1 MSLHYRLYICALVIT
16 AITALALAAFSW
28 RRRKSVPGAQHF
40 CLLMGGIAIW
50 SAAASVEAASS
61 DIITKILWS
70 KLEYLGSAPA
80 TVFLLLFSLCYAG
93 EGKRLSTISLLA
105 LFAVPV
111 IIIISAFTNDSH
123 FLFWSGFTPVAGPDP
138 ILRYGHG
145 PLFWIAYLSISVIII
160 TSIVVLIKAARRQSG
175 LHHGQTLLIIIGSL
189 FPLFGASLYA
199 SGWKA
204 IQGVDISPLFFLP
217 ASLFIAWGIFRYRL
231 FDLVPVARH
240 VLIEGMSDGVIVIDR
255 LNRIVDM
262 NPEARG
268 MLSVAR
274 ETQGVQIE
282 SLFPSWSVLVEQL
295 GSSQEAH
302 MELPLRSSENERWLD
317 IKLSTLK
324 DAGRPLKGMLM
335 VMRDVTE
342 RRRSDE
348 ALRRAKEETEAANR
362 DLTEAISQLKVMAEK
377 AEMANRAKSFFLA
390 NMSHEIRTPMNGII
404 GMAELLLETDLSA
417 PQQEYAEIIKSSG
430 DTLLIIINDILDFS
444 RIEAGKVKIESIDFD
459 IRTVIEETADLVA
472 LKAQQKGLELICEIK
487 PEIPRHLKGDPIR
500 LRQIFT
506 NLAYNAVKFTD
517 KGEIFIETGISSS
530 DDSDVTVLFSF
541 RDTGIGIPGEKLDM
555 LFKPFTQ
562 LETMPTNPS
571 SGTGLGLSISK
582 RLIEMMGGQIGVKSD
597 SGKGSTFWFTA
608 RLQKLHQEKW
618 QEQPSPDFHGK
629 RIIIIDDNLTSLSA
643 LKNLTESWGFTAASH
658 LGGSDAFETLKEWS
672 AQHLVCDAIVLDAL
686 PERAKNTSFLEKLR
700 KEEAHSQTPVLLLLP
715 LTEIAEMQGIAASGF
730 SAFLTKPVKEGQ
742 LKSALAAACNLVP
755 EKSREPVGDEIAL
768 KGSYSP
774 ENIKILVAED
784 NSTNRL
790 VLRSILGKLGYTAYM
805 VTNGCEA
812 LRALQ
817 SDHYDLMLL
826 DCQMPEMD
834 GYEVAQHIR
843 DERSAVYDPH
853 LPIVALTAHA
863 MQGEKERCIEAGMSD
878 YLSKPVRPQL
888 LREMIERWVPVGK
901 GAARGWKIGQD
912 TDKGT
917 SVFNYQSLLHL
928 LGDSGGSAGHVCR
941 SFISDM
947 AVQLEHLKKALIE
960 KDKEGARRSIHTVK
974 GSAAQI
980 FAGILFNASADTEK
994 LIISGDFVSA
1004 LDTLPL
1010 LEKHYKDLKDAMDRC
1025 LEKT

>member
-1 MSLHYRLYICALVIT
+1 MSLHYRLYISALIVT
-16 AITALALAAFSW
+16 AITALALAVFSW
-28 RRRKSVPGAQHF
+28 RRRKSVPGAMHF

-50 SAAASVEAASS
+50 SAAASVEASS
-61 DIITKILWS
+61 GDMITKILWS
-70 KLEYLGSAPA
+70 RLEYLGSAPA
-80 TVFLLLFSLCYAG
+80 TIFLLLFSLCYAG
-93 EGKRLSTISLLA
+93 EEKRLSTGGMLA
-105 LFAVPV
+105 LFAIPA
-111 IIIISAFTNDSH
+111 IIIVSAFTNDSH
-123 FLFWSGFTPVAGPDP
+123 FLFWSGFAPVPGSDP
-138 ILRYGHG
+138 ILRYEHG
-145 PLFWIAYLSISVIII
+145 PLFWMAYILICLIILISV
-160 TSIVVLIKAARRQSG
+160 VMLIKAAFRQSG
-175 LHHGQTLLIIIGSL
+175 LHLGQTRIIIIGSL
-189 FPLFGASLYA
+189 FPLIGISLYA

-268 MLSVAR
+268 MLSVAG
-274 ETQGVQIE
+274 EMLGVQIE
-282 SLFPSWSVLVEQL
+282 SLFPSWSVLVGQL
-295 GSSQEAH
+295 GHSQEAH
-302 MELPLRSSENERWLD
+302 MELPMKSSENERWLD

-324 DAGRPLKGMLM
+324 DAGKPLKGMLM

-348 ALRRAKEETEAANR
+348 ALRKAKEEAEAANR
-362 DLTEAISQLKVMAEK
+362 ELTDAISQLKVMAEK
-377 AEMANRAKSFFLA
+377 AETANRAKSFFLA

-404 GMAELLLETDLSA
+404 GMAELILETDLSA
-417 PQQEYAEIIKSSG
+417 PQREYAEIIKSSG

-444 RIEAGKVKIESIDFD
+444 RIEAGKVKIESVDFD
-459 IRTVIEETADLVA
+459 IHTVIEETADLVA

-530 DDSDVTVLFSF
+530 DDSEVTVLFSF
-541 RDTGIGIPGEKLDM
+541 RDTGIGIPDEKLEM

-608 RLQKLHQEKW
+608 RLQKLQQEKDL
-618 QEQPSPDFHGK
+618 EQPSPDFQGK
-629 RIIIIDDNLTSLSA
+629 RIIIVDDNLTSLNA
-643 LKNLTESWGFTAASH
+643 LKHLAESWGFTAAAH
-658 LGGSDAFETLKEWS
+658 LVTSDAFETLKEWS
-672 AQHLVCDAIVLDAL
+672 AQDLVCDAIVLDEL
-686 PERAKNTSFLEKLR
+686 PEREKNTSFLEKLR
-700 KEEAHSQTPVLLLLP
+700 KEKTHSQPPVILLLP
-715 LTEIAEMQGIAASGF
+715 LTEIAEMHGLAASGF
-730 SAFLTKPVKEGQ
+730 TAFLTKPVKEGQ
-742 LKSALAAACNLVP
+742 LKSALATACNLVP
-755 EKSREPVGDEIAL
+755 EKSGESVGDEIAL
-768 KGSYSP
+768 KGSHTP
-774 ENIKILVAED
+774 ENVKILVAED

-817 SDHYDLMLL
+817 SDRYDLMLL

-843 DERSAVYDPH
+843 DERSAVYDPR
-853 LPIVALTAHA
+853 LPIIALTAHA

-878 YLSKPVRPQL
+878 YLSKPVRPQS
-888 LREMIERWVPVGK
+888 LREMIERWVPAGK
-901 GAARGWKIGQD
+901 GADRDRKTARG

-917 SVFNYQSLLHL
+917 SVFDYQNLIHL

-941 SFISDM
+941 SFLSDM
-947 AVQLEHLKKALIE
+947 AVQVDILKKALVE
-960 KDKEGARRSIHTVK
+960 KDIEGARRSIHTIK

-980 FAGILFNASADTEK
+980 FAGILFNASANTEK
-994 LIISGDFVSA
+994 LIINGDFVSA

-1010 LEKHYKDLKDAMDRC
+1010 LERHCKELKDAMTKC
-1025 LEKT
+1025 LNEN